1 MQYNLFLDD
10 YRTPLSTYEYKKFKP
25 YITEEWVIVRNYNE
39 FVKVIE
45 QQGLPKLISFDHD
58 LADEHYTPEKYW
70 NDYEASKKYQ
80 ESQNYK
86 EKTGYDCAKWLVEY
100 CMDNNELLPLYI
112 THTMNPVGGDNI
124 NNLLINFQRNFKVS

>member
-10 YRTPLSTYEYKKFKP
+10 YRTLLSTYEYKKFKP

-70 NDYEASKKYQ
+70 NDYEASKEYQ
-80 ESQNYK
+80 ESQNYT
-86 EKTGYDCAKWLVEY
+86 EKTGYDCAKWLAEY
-100 CMDNNELLPLYI
+100 CLDNQLPLPQWE
-112 THTMNPVGGDNI
+112 THSMNPVGADNI
-124 NNLLINFQRNFKVS
+124 NKLLNNLMKIRGF